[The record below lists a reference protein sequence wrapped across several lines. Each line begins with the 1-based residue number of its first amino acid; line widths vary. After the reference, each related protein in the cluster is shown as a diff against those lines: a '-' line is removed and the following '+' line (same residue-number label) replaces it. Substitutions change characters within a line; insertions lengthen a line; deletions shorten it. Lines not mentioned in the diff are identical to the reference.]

1 MGNVVQSEEPLHF
14 RTTDQRP
21 EEGGRAKKGGHA
33 SHATPRQAARTEEY
47 RRKALEESV
56 NLSWV
61 EEGEERRALE
71 AERGRRGEERV
82 L

>member
-33 SHATPRQAARTEEY
+33 SHATRARQHGGISTKSSRGVC
-47 RRKALEESV
+47 KSV
-56 NLSWV
+56 LGGRGGGGRLRPS
-61 EEGEERRALE
+61 EG
-71 AERGRRGEERV
+71 GEERV